1 MFLAGKIYEG
11 RQERKSKMFSYKRRA
26 QYHETDQM
34 GIIHHANYVKWM
46 EEARVRFMDVLG
58 LGYRE
63 MESLGIQSPVADVSL
78 SYKKSVCFDDE
89 VEVRISIKKYNSM
102 VLELGYEFTDLTSG
116 TFCTEASSRHCFVKD
131 GKLISLKKVLPELD
145 KRIRE
150 NMERSERC

>member
-1 MFLAGKIYEG
+1 
-11 RQERKSKMFSYKRRA
+11 MFSYKRRA

-150 NMERSERC
+150 NMEISERC

>member
-1 MFLAGKIYEG
+1 MFV
-11 RQERKSKMFSYKRRA
+11 YKRRA

-34 GIIHHANYVKWM
+34 GIIHHANYVN
-46 EEARVRFMDVLG
+46 
-58 LGYRE
+58 
-63 MESLGIQSPVADVSL
+63 VSL

-150 NMERSERC
+150 NMEGSERC